1 MNKPQ
6 LVSLGNIFFFRTV
19 RRHLILF
26 FDSFGFARLIG
37 GWQDILQ
44 VNPALA
50 GPDSEKRVQDRASSS

>member
-1 MNKPQ
+1 MNKPR

-19 RRHLILF
+19 RRHLIF

-50 GPDSEKRVQDRASSS
+50 GSDSEKGWQSQN